1 MAEGEKRERP
11 AFNKDIGAAI
21 GRHYNNVQTNKPVA
35 YALMSSNP
43 LIEVAYAAG
52 IQPAFPENYACVCA
66 ARHVSKEY
74 CGKAEAHNYAQ
85 DLCSYCRN
93 NLGYLYGA
101 GENPP
106 MGGIG
111 EPDLLLMTSSACT
124 HYFKWWD
131 ALHEIYGKPLIFVNT
146 PRVMEPEAIPDYYMD
161 YAQSEI
167 EEAIAEIEKVLG
179 IDIRLE
185 RLAQAVNRSDQV
197 VDYWQKLLE
206 LQKSVPSP
214 LGLSDLTNALFVLIV
229 LAGTQEGVDLMKKI
243 YHETVQLVEAGKGA
257 LPKGEE
263 RHRLLWLNIPFWY
276 NLKIFGYFEDRGCV
290 FPVSDYGKYV
300 WGTTRMDSHRPLEGL
315 ARKAL
320 GGELNTS
327 VDAHIDRLLED
338 IGAYGIDGVI
348 AHSNKSCRV
357 LSVGALD
364 AVEAIRE
371 NLNIPTLI
379 LEGDHA
385 DERVYS
391 EAEVMTRIDTFLD
404 MLG

>member
-1 MAEGEKRERP
+1 MAERKKRERP
-11 AFNKDIGAAI
+11 AFNKDVAAAI
-21 GRHYNNVQTNKPVA
+21 SSHYNNVQTKKPLA

-74 CGKAEAHNYAQ
+74 CGKAETHRYAQ
-85 DLCSYCRN
+85 DLCSYCKN
-93 NLGYLYGA
+93 NLGYLYSA
-101 GENPP
+101 DKNPP

-131 ALHEIYGKPLIFVNT
+131 LLHEIYHKPLIFVNT
-146 PRVMEPEAIPDYYMD
+146 PRVMEPDAIPDYYVD
-161 YAQSEI
+161 FAQREI
-167 EEAIAEIEKVLG
+167 EEAIVEMEKILG
-179 IDIRLE
+179 TDISHK
-185 RLAQAVNRSDQV
+185 RLAQTVRQSDQV
-197 VDYWQKLLE
+197 VQYWQKLLE
-206 LQKSVPSP
+206 LQKNVPSP

-229 LAGTQEGVDLMKKI
+229 LAGTREGVELMKKI
-243 YHETVQLVEAGKGA
+243 YHETARLVEEEKGV
-257 LPKGEE
+257 LTKGEE
-263 RHRLLWLNIPFWY
+263 KHRLLWLNIPFWY
-276 NLKIFGYFEDRGCV
+276 NLKLFGYFEDRGCV
-290 FPVSDYGKYV
+290 FPISDYGKYI
-300 WGTTRMDSHRPLEGL
+300 WGTTRMDGDQPIESL

-327 VDAHIDRLLED
+327 VDAHMDRILED
-338 IGAYGIDGVI
+338 IRSYRIDGVI

-364 AVEAIRE
+364 VIEVIRKT
-371 NLNIPTLI
+371 LNIPVLI
-379 LEGDHA
+379 LDGDHA

-391 EAEVMTRIDTFLD
+391 EVEVMTRIDTFLD